1 LLSTFAVIMISVV
14 VVITWKGLDL
24 SIVNE
29 LSKVFAAIKA
39 TPNMPI
45 YDLVDQ
51 VLITDNII
59 WARQLQTFLKFVY
72 ILVTASHIQIVF
84 FAISTGVILGI
95 LATRRIDA
103 LSVYI
108 TILIYIFC
116 VLIYLYYTMR
126 IIVEFYGDFGMKQ
139 PGERVID
146 VITTVVDVVL
156 DNDQTRIITSD
167 ELKLINRYSLD
178 TAWLKENVAIVST
191 LPFVALTYLIILSL
205 AFLYLWVI

>member
-1 LLSTFAVIMISVV
+1 
-14 VVITWKGLDL
+14 
-24 SIVNE
+24 
-29 LSKVFAAIKA
+29 
-39 TPNMPI
+39 
-45 YDLVDQ
+45 
-51 VLITDNII
+51 
-59 WARQLQTFLKFVY
+59 
-72 ILVTASHIQIVF
+72 
-84 FAISTGVILGI
+84 
-95 LATRRIDA
+95 
-103 LSVYI
+103 
-108 TILIYIFC
+108 
-116 VLIYLYYTMR
+116 MR